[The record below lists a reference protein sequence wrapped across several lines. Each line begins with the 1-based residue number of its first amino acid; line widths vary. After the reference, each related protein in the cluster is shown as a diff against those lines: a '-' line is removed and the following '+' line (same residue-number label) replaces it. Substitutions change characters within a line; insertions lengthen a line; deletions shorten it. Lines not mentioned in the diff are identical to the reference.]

1 MAVSE
6 IEFVFLDQVLPLR
19 FVLVRRS
26 LDPFST
32 SLRGDGTFYV
42 TRGFVIYC
50 CSPSSQF
57 ASICKPSMG
66 LPWAALC
73 EDTLRSVFADCSCG
87 SNYYY
92 VKLVVSLLL
101 LEMISIPNSCS

>member
-32 SLRGDGTFYV
+32 SLRGDGGWDENDAGIADNYFQCD
-42 TRGFVIYC
+42 RNILC
-50 CSPSSQF
+50 NP
-57 ASICKPSMG
+57 G
-66 LPWAALC
+66 LC
-73 EDTLRSVFADCSCG
+73 H
-87 SNYYY
+87 
-92 VKLVVSLLL
+92 LLL
-101 LEMISIPNSCS
+101 LTFKPICQHLQAFNGLTLGSLV